1 MSRKPTNVPSFDAL
15 LAAIEAAPSAA
26 DLAALRE
33 TARTYFMGTQRE
45 QLEAAADHRE
55 EHLPNGDPT
64 R

>member
-1 MSRKPTNVPSFDAL
+1 MTRPLPKVPSFDTL
-15 LAAIEAAPSAA
+15 LAAIEAAPSMA

-33 TARTYFMGTQRE
+33 TARTYFTGTQRE

-55 EHLPNGDPT
+55 ARLPNGDLT